1 VGVGNVGRVPGGAP
15 RLRRRVGRITAGA
28 VDGLRRLGATT
39 RPQSREL
46 EQHLAERWGEL
57 PAHAR
62 HSAQTLGRRGTGCEA
77 TRGVFP
83 SCDLACTPCYH
94 GKDANRVRID
104 GAHTVRE
111 ADRQMAFS
119 RAMRGSG
126 QNAQLIGGEVSLLA
140 PDDHAAALQAM
151 QRHTFKV
158 MSFSHGDFSY
168 DYLRRL
174 ALAPDGRP
182 RFRSLIFAG
191 HFDSLMLGRRGIP
204 VPSGERG
211 LNPFRA
217 WFVAKFRRLEAEHGV
232 RFYLAH
238 NMTVTPRNLEQIPD
252 VLRSCGRFG
261 FRMLSFQPAAFQGN
275 SARWK
280 ESYRAIT
287 ADDVWSR
294 IERGVGARVPYRL
307 FQTGDERCNRAA
319 YGGFVGDR
327 WVPLLDDR
335 DPRDLRVRD
344 AFFRT
349 LRGMDV
355 QVGPAL
361 LAARL
366 GRALARRPA
375 ALPLLAAWLPR
386 FVRRAGLRSLLRE
399 RFAAVTLVMHR
410 FMDQDEV
417 ARAWELMER
426 GESATDPRIAEA
438 QERLAACSYHF
449 PHPDTGRLVPG
460 CAQHA
465 VYDPVENAALARA
478 LPRRRE
484 PD

>member
-1 VGVGNVGRVPGGAP
+1 VPHGALTRRRAAQIAGRLVR
-15 RLRRRVGRITAGA
+15 RLRR
-28 VDGLRRLGATT
+28 LEATT

-46 EQHLAERWGEL
+46 EHHLAERWAEL
-57 PAHAR
+57 PGCAR

-77 TRGVFP
+77 THGVFP
-83 SCDLACTPCYH
+83 SCDFACTPCYH

-104 GAHTVRE
+104 GGHTVRE

-119 RAMRGSG
+119 RALRGSG

-140 PDDHAAALQAM
+140 PDDHAAALKAM

-158 MSFSHGDFSY
+158 MSFSHGDFTY
-168 DYLRRL
+168 EYLRRL
-174 ALAPDGRP
+174 ALGPTGAP

-191 HFDSLMLGRRGIP
+191 HFDSLMFGRRGIP
-204 VPSGERG
+204 IPDDERQ
-211 LNPFRA
+211 LHPFRA
-217 WFVAKFRRLEAEHGV
+217 RFVAKFRRLRAEHGV
-232 RFYLAH
+232 SFYLAH

-252 VLRSCGRFG
+252 VLASCGRFG
-261 FRMLSFQPAAFQGN
+261 FRMFSFQPAAFQGN

-280 ESYRAIT
+280 ENYRELT

-294 IERGVGARVPYRL
+294 IERGVGARAPYRL

-349 LRGMDV
+349 LTGMDV
-355 QVGPAL
+355 QVGAAL
-361 LAARL
+361 LGARVS
-366 GRALARRPA
+366 RALAHHPA
-375 ALPLLAAWLPR
+375 SVPLLVGWLPR
-386 FVRRAGLRSLLRE
+386 FVRRAGLRNLLRD
-399 RFAAVTLVMHR
+399 RFLAVTLVMHR
-410 FMDQDEV
+410 FMDQDDV
-417 ARAWELMER
+417 AEAWGLMEH
-426 GESATDPRIAEA
+426 GQTASDPRIKET

-465 VYDPVENAALARA
+465 VYDPAENAALARQ
-478 LPRRRE
+478 LPASR
-484 PD
+484 